1 MLKARLCEAS
11 CLFCGRQSWCGK
23 IKIKKHDILLTL
35 NETYECV
42 NMDTNWIRTNRFV
55 VKHTH
60 GRIGRFYA
68 AQSGTFLQ
76 HEAQEA
82 SEDGGHRPRRV
93 PRVRVKIRDG
103 ETQSLKKERS
113 KAVIDVRRLVHLQKV
128 PIKNDIHSKFP
139 FPPKKK

>member
-1 MLKARLCEAS
+1 
-11 CLFCGRQSWCGK
+11 
-23 IKIKKHDILLTL
+23 
-35 NETYECV
+35 
-42 NMDTNWIRTNRFV
+42 MDTNWIRTNRFV

-103 ETQSLKKERS
+103 ETQSLKKGR
-113 KAVIDVRRLVHLQKV
+113 KR
-128 PIKNDIHSKFP
+128 
-139 FPPKKK
+139 